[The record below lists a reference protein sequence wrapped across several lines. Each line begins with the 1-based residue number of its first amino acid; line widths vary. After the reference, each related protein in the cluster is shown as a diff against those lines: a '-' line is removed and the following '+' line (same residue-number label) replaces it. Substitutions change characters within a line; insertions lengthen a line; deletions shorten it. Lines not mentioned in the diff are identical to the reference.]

1 MMPQAAL
8 PFNLSVI
15 ALIMFQGVRLH
26 SDGGCRTRQG
36 KASMFNR
43 TQLVV
48 CSFLVAFF
56 LVGCRV
62 NAPEKGSEAINLM
75 TRYNQEGRHDDA
87 LKVAQDWLKKH
98 PEQHAHLAAFYDQ
111 IAITYLVKASKDRAH
126 KDEWIQEAVAYYDE
140 DLSAHQND
148 DIHVEFFTVG
158 HGFERAG
165 DLSTADSCLYYK
177 RAVKAFE
184 EEKPF
189 IQADSYTLDGKTFRL
204 EPLRQEND
212 KALERV
218 KLKFGNAGCK

>member
-1 MMPQAAL
+1 MPQAAL

-87 LKVAQDWLKKH
+87 LKVAQDWMKKH
-98 PEQHAHLAAFYDQ
+98 PEQHAHLRHSTTRLQ
-111 IAITYLVKASKDRAH
+111 SPIWLRPPR
-126 KDEWIQEAVAYYDE
+126 
-140 DLSAHQND
+140 
-148 DIHVEFFTVG
+148 TV
-158 HGFERAG
+158 H
-165 DLSTADSCLYYK
+165 T
-177 RAVKAFE
+177 
-184 EEKPF
+184 
-189 IQADSYTLDGKTFRL
+189 KTNGYRRPSPTMTKIFRL
-204 EPLRQEND
+204 TRTTRSTLNS
-212 KALERV
+212 L
-218 KLKFGNAGCK
+218 L

>member
-1 MMPQAAL
+1 M
-8 PFNLSVI
+8 S
-15 ALIMFQGVRLH
+15 
-26 SDGGCRTRQG
+26 
-36 KASMFNR
+36 KR
-43 TQLVV
+43 TQLVLV
-48 CSFLVAFF
+48 SFFAAVL
-56 LVGCRV
+56 LGGCRPSV
-62 NAPEKGSEAINLM
+62 PKTANDAIALM
-75 TRYNQEGRHDDA
+75 TKYSTQKRYDDA
-87 LKVAQDWLKKH
+87 IKLAQDWLKKH
-98 PEQHAHLAAFYDQ
+98 PEEHAHLAAFYDQ

-126 KDEWIQEAVAYYDE
+126 KDKWIQEAVAYYDK

-177 RAVKAFE
+177 RAVKALE